1 MLKKEITFVDY
12 NDVIRTETHYFNL
25 NKAEVIEM
33 EYGCS
38 GGLTQFLKNIL
49 AQKNEPEIMAFVKK
63 LILSSYGI
71 KSPDGRRFM
80 KSKEISEEFSQTEAY
95 SNLLMELLSSASASV
110 DFVTAILPP
119 MPKSDNTATS
129 EETPSLI
136 DASAES
142 DS

>member
-1 MLKKEITFVDY
+1 MFTKTITYTDY
-12 NDVIRTETHYFNL
+12 NGVERTENYYFNL
-25 NKAEVIEM
+25 SKAEVVEM
-33 EYGCS
+33 EYGRS

-80 KSKEISEEFSQTEAY
+80 KSKEISEEFAQTEAY

-110 DFVTAILPP
+110 DFVKAILPP
-119 MPKSDNTATS
+119 MPNSDNIATS
-129 EETPSLI
+129 ETPSLI